1 MTRTLKN
8 GEEVEEL
15 EIPVILTIKT
25 KCPQKYML
33 IDQETGEVYIPYSTP
48 SSSQWRKIA
57 QGDLEFIWN

>member
-8 GEEVEEL
+8 GESVEEL

-33 IDQETGEVYIPYSTP
+33 IDQETGEVYTPYATP
-48 SSSQWRKIA
+48 GPSQWCKIA

>member
-8 GEEVEEL
+8 GESVEEL

-33 IDQETGEVYIPYSTP
+33 IDQETGEVYTPYTTP
-48 SSSQWRKIA
+48 GSSQWQKIA

>member
-8 GEEVEEL
+8 GESVEEL

-33 IDQETGEVYIPYSTP
+33 IDQETGEIYTPYSTP
-48 SSSQWRKIA
+48 GPSQLRKIA

>member
-8 GEEVEEL
+8 GESVEEL

-33 IDQETGEVYIPYSTP
+33 IDQETGEVYTPYTTP
-48 SSSQWRKIA
+48 GPSQWRKIA

>member
-8 GEEVEEL
+8 GESVEEL

-33 IDQETGEVYIPYSTP
+33 IDQETGEVYTPYITP
-48 SSSQWRKIA
+48 GPSQWRKIA

>member
-8 GEEVEEL
+8 GEAVEEL

-33 IDQETGEVYIPYSTP
+33 IDQETGEVYTPYETP
-48 SSSQWRKIA
+48 GSSQWRKIA

>member
-15 EIPVILTIKT
+15 EISVILTIKT

-33 IDQETGEVYIPYSTP
+33 IDQETGEVYIPYSTQG
-48 SSSQWRKIA
+48 SSQWRKIA

>member
-8 GEEVEEL
+8 GESVEEL

-33 IDQETGEVYIPYSTP
+33 IDQETGEVYTPYATP
-48 SSSQWRKIA
+48 GPSQWRKIA

>member
-8 GEEVEEL
+8 GESVEEL

-33 IDQETGEVYIPYSTP
+33 IDQETGEVYTP
-48 SSSQWRKIA
+48 HTTPGSSQWRKIA

>member
-8 GEEVEEL
+8 GEQVPEL

-25 KCPQKYML
+25 KCPEKYML
-33 IDQETGEVYIPYSTP
+33 IDQETGEVYTPYSTP
-48 SSSQWRKIA
+48 GTNQWRKIA

>member
-33 IDQETGEVYIPYSTP
+33 IDQETGEVYTPYATSG
-48 SSSQWRKIA
+48 SSQWRKIA

>member
-8 GEEVEEL
+8 GESVEEL

-33 IDQETGEVYIPYSTP
+33 IDQETGEVYTPYATP
-48 SSSQWRKIA
+48 GPSQWHKIA

>member
-15 EIPVILTIKT
+15 EIPVILAIKT

-48 SSSQWRKIA
+48 GSSQWRKIA

>member
-8 GEEVEEL
+8 GEAVEEL

-33 IDQETGEVYIPYSTP
+33 IDQETGEVYTPYATLGP
-48 SSSQWRKIA
+48 SQWRKIA

>member
-15 EIPVILTIKT
+15 EIPMILTIKT

-48 SSSQWRKIA
+48 GSSQWRKIA